1 MRRAAR
7 ITWRYVLPVAVA
19 ICVGWYFYK
28 KLDQPGLWN
37 GNVIPGVQ
45 WLLAAAVVYLVAY
58 TVWVLYFVI
67 LLNDQGAHAPTAT
80 GLRAYFISQMGKYV
94 PGKILVIV
102 IRVGMLK
109 GIGITRTAVGIAAMY
124 ESLVWVGA
132 GALVGIILLPD
143 ALWQGLRTQAA
154 AQGNDLPSI
163 HRAWLILPVVLAPVG
178 LVGLNRFVNR
188 VNRWRK
194 GADAKQLPRV
204 HLHMVLFGLLFDSFG
219 WFLLGGCLMLTLTG
233 MQPNTPLT
241 ADEYWN
247 LVSINAIAYVLG
259 FVAFFMPAGI
269 GVRDMALQLLLAVEL
284 HARLN
289 LPAGQADGLAAILA
303 VWFRVM
309 GTVVELVTAGI
320 LYVFAP
326 SAARRALR
334 EEVDHSEDTDE

>member
-7 ITWRYVLPVAVA
+7 IAWTYVLPAAVAV
-19 ICVGWYFYK
+19 CVGWYFYK

-37 GNVIPGVQ
+37 ANLVPGPQ
-45 WLLAAAVVYLVAY
+45 WLLAAALVYLVAY
-58 TVWVLYFVI
+58 VVWGLYYVI
-67 LLNDQGAHAPTAT
+67 LLNDQGAHAPAAT

-143 ALWQGLRTQAA
+143 PLWQGLRAQSA
-154 AQGNDLPSI
+154 AQGNELPDI

-204 HLHMVLFGLLFDSFG
+204 HLHMVLFGLIFDAFG
-219 WFLLGGCLMLTLTG
+219 WFVLGGCLLLTLAG
-233 MQPNTPLT
+233 LQPDAPLS
-241 ADEYWN
+241 AGEYWN

-259 FVAFFMPAGI
+259 FVAFFMPAGL
-269 GVRDMALQLLLAVEL
+269 GVRDLALQLLLAVEL
-284 HARLN
+284 QARLN
-289 LPAGQADGLAAILA
+289 MGSAEANALAALLA
-303 VWFRVM
+303 VWFRLL
-309 GTVVELVTAGI
+309 GTVAEIVMAGI
-320 LYVFAP
+320 LYRFAP
-326 SAARRALR
+326 PADRRALR
-334 EEVDHSEDTDE
+334 DEASAPEDPDD

>member
-7 ITWRYVLPVAVA
+7 IAWRYVLPVAVA

-37 GNVIPGVQ
+37 ANLVPGPQ
-45 WLLAAAVVYLVAY
+45 WLLAAALVYLVAY
-58 TVWVLYFVI
+58 TVWGLYYVI

-132 GALVGIILLPD
+132 GAIVGIILLPD
-143 ALWQGLRTQAA
+143 ALWQGLRSQAA
-154 AQGNDLPSI
+154 AQGNQLPDI
-163 HRAWLILPVVLAPVG
+163 HRAWLILPVALAPIG

-194 GADAKQLPRV
+194 GADARQLPRV
-204 HLHMVLFGLLFDSFG
+204 HLHMVLFGLVFDSFG
-219 WFLLGGCLMLTLTG
+219 WFVLGGCLLLVLAG
-233 MQPNTPLT
+233 LQPGAPLS
-241 ADEYWN
+241 AAEYWN

-259 FVAFFMPAGI
+259 FVAFFMPAGF
-269 GVRDMALQLLLAVEL
+269 GVRDLALQMLLAVEL
-284 HARLN
+284 QARLN
-289 LPAGQADGLAAILA
+289 LPAGQVDGLAAILA
-303 VWFRVM
+303 VWFRVL
-309 GTVVELVTAGI
+309 GTVVELIMAGI

-326 SAARRALR
+326 SAARRAVR
-334 EEVDHSEDTDE
+334 EEAVVAEAAND